1 MREYETGRTE
11 YGVQS
16 ARIWTRLL
24 GVEQTVIEQ
33 VEAEESEPVDGGPE
47 DLLIVAH
54 ARPAKGR
61 RQRCGICER
70 RCAKY
75 DNGEGRRRWR
85 ALDLGTVQAVIEANA
100 PRVSCPEHGVV
111 VAAVPWA
118 RHGAGHT
125 RALDDQVAW
134 LATNCSKTAITQL
147 MRIGWRTVGNICARV
162 WADVEARVDLLAG
175 LRRIGIDEISYKR
188 HHKYLTI
195 VVDHASGRL
204 LWAEAG
210 RDKAT
215 LRKFFDLLG
224 PERSAKITHVSADA
238 ADWIAT
244 VVAERCPDAVRVRDP
259 FHTVQWATAA
269 LDEVRRETWNAE
281 RGGRGRAN
289 AGSKSLKKSRWALWK
304 NPEDLTTG
312 QQAQLAFIAK
322 AHPVLHRAY
331 LLKEGL
337 RMALKQGQDT
347 AEALWDWVL
356 WARRSRLEPFVKLQR
371 SIVKHWD
378 AITAAAEHGLS
389 NGLVESMNT
398 KIRLITRMA
407 FGFKDADPL
416 IALAMLSLGG
426 HRPQLPGRQAA

>member
-1 MREYETGRTE
+1 LRKNETEEPG
-11 YGVQS
+11 YGVRS
-16 ARIWTRLL
+16 TRIWTRLL
-24 GVEQTVIEQ
+24 GVEKTVIEL
-33 VEAEESEPVDGGPE
+33 VEAEEPDVGEDGPE
-47 DLLIVAH
+47 DVLIVVH

-61 RQRCGICER
+61 RQRCGICQR
-70 RCAKY
+70 RCARY

-85 ALDLGTVQAVIEANA
+85 ALDLGTLQAVIEADA

-111 VAAVPWA
+111 VASVPWA

-125 RALDDQVAW
+125 LPFDDQVAW
-134 LATNCSKTAITQL
+134 LATHCSKTAITQL
-147 MRIGWRTVGNICARV
+147 MRIGWRTVGAICTRV
-162 WADVEARVDLLAG
+162 WAGVEQRVDLLAG

-195 VVDHASGRL
+195 VVDHASGHL
-204 LWAEAG
+204 VWAEAG

-224 PERSAKITHVSADA
+224 EERSQKITHVSADA

-244 VVAERCPDAVRVRDP
+244 VVAERCPNAVRVMDP
-259 FHTVQWATAA
+259 FHTVQWATDA
-269 LDEVRRETWNAE
+269 LDTVRRQVWNDE
-281 RGGRGRAN
+281 RGGNGRAT
-289 AGSKSLKKSRWALWK
+289 AGSKSLKRARWALWK

-337 RMALKQGQDT
+337 RMALKQGQET
-347 AEALWDWVL
+347 AQALWDWVL

-378 AITAAAEHGLS
+378 AITAAADHGLS

-407 FGFKDADPL
+407 FGFKDANAL

-426 HRPQLPGRQAA
+426 HRPHLPGRQAA

>member
-1 MREYETGRTE
+1 
-11 YGVQS
+11 
-16 ARIWTRLL
+16 
-24 GVEQTVIEQ
+24 VIEQ
-33 VEAEESEPVDGGPE
+33 VEAEEPESGAGGPE
-47 DLLIVAH
+47 SLVIVAH
-54 ARPAKGR
+54 VRPAKGR

-75 DNGEGRRRWR
+75 DHGEGRRRWR
-85 ALDLGTVQAVIEANA
+85 ALDLGTVQAVIEADA

-134 LATNCSKTAITQL
+134 LATTCSKTAITQL
-147 MRIGWRTVGNICARV
+147 MRIGWRTVGSICARV

-188 HHKYLTI
+188 HHKYLTV

-210 RDKAT
+210 RDMAT

-244 VVAERCPDAVRVRDP
+244 VVAERCPDAVRVMDP

-304 NPEDLTTG
+304 NPQDLTTG

-337 RMALKQGQDT
+337 RMALKQGPDT

>member
-1 MREYETGRTE
+1 M
-11 YGVQS
+11 
-16 ARIWTRLL
+16 
-24 GVEQTVIEQ
+24 IEQ
-33 VEAEESEPVDGGPE
+33 VEVEESEPVDGGPE

-75 DNGEGRRRWR
+75 DSGEGRRRWR

-244 VVAERCPDAVRVRDP
+244 VVAERCPDAVRVMDP

>member
-1 MREYETGRTE
+1 MD
-11 YGVQS
+11 S
-16 ARIWTRLL
+16 AARCRK
-24 GVEQTVIEQ
+24 TVIEL
-33 VEAEESEPVDGGPE
+33 VEAEEPDAGEDGPE
-47 DLLIVAH
+47 DVLMVVH

-61 RQRCGICER
+61 RQRCGICQR
-70 RCAKY
+70 RCARY

-85 ALDLGTVQAVIEANA
+85 ALDLGTLQAVIEADA
-100 PRVSCPEHGVV
+100 PRVSCPEHGVT

-125 RALDDQVAW
+125 LPFDDTVAW
-134 LATNCSKTAITQL
+134 LATHCSKTAITHL
-147 MRIGWRTVGNICARV
+147 MRIGWRTVGAICSRV
-162 WADVEARVDLLAG
+162 WAEVEERVDRLAG

-204 LWAEAG
+204 VWAAPG

-224 PERSAKITHVSADA
+224 EERSRKITHVSADA
-238 ADWIAT
+238 AGWIAT
-244 VVAERCPDAVRVRDP
+244 VVAEHCPNACASWILP
-259 FHTVQWATAA
+259 QAPPGGTPIHTVQWATDA
-269 LDEVRRETWNAE
+269 LDAVRRQVWNDE
-281 RGGRGRAN
+281 RGGNGRAT
-289 AGSKSLKKSRWALWK
+289 AGSKSLKKARWALWK

-337 RMALKQGQDT
+337 RMALKQGQET
-347 AEALWDWVL
+347 AQALWDWVL

-378 AITAAAEHGLS
+378 AITAAADHGLS

-407 FGFKDADPL
+407 FGFKDANAL

-426 HRPQLPGRQAA
+426 HRPQLPGRQAT

>member
-1 MREYETGRTE
+1 VR
-11 YGVQS
+11 S
-16 ARIWTRLL
+16 SRIWTRLL
-24 GVEQTVIEQ
+24 GVEKTVIEL
-33 VEAEESEPVDGGPE
+33 VEAEDADPDGDEPE
-47 DLLIVAH
+47 DVLIVVH

-61 RQRCGICER
+61 RQRCGICGR

-85 ALDLGTVQAVIEANA
+85 ALDLGTVRAVIEADA

-111 VAAVPWA
+111 VASVPWA
-118 RHGAGHT
+118 RHGAGHP
-125 RALDDQVAW
+125 LPFDDRVAW
-134 LATNCSKTAITQL
+134 LATHCSKTAITQL
-147 MRIGWRTVGNICARV
+147 MRIGWRTVGAICSRV
-162 WADVEARVDLLAG
+162 WAEVEQRVDLLAG

-195 VVDHASGRL
+195 IVDHESGRL
-204 LWAEAG
+204 VWAQAG

-224 PERSAKITHVSADA
+224 AERSARITHVSADA

-244 VVAERCPDAVRVRDP
+244 VVAERCPGAVRVMDP
-259 FHTVQWATAA
+259 FHVVQWATDA
-269 LDEVRRETWNAE
+269 LDQVRRDTWNAE
-281 RGGRGRAN
+281 RGGKGRATP
-289 AGSKSLKKSRWALWK
+289 GSKSLKKSRWALWK
-304 NPEDLTTG
+304 NPQDLTAG

-337 RMALKQGQDT
+337 RMALKQGTDT

-371 SIVKHWD
+371 SIAKHWD
-378 AITAAAEHGLS
+378 AITAAAEHSLS

-426 HRPQLPGRQAA
+426 HRPRLPGRQAA